1 MGIKRAKTKEV
12 RRLTPAELGG
22 RGARAAS
29 IHLDQVY
36 LPQHAKHTQLFGGNP
51 QEAAAQ
57 LVEKL
62 RFEARVI

>member
-1 MGIKRAKTKEV
+1 
-12 RRLTPAELGG
+12 
-22 RGARAAS
+22 
-29 IHLDQVY
+29 VY
-36 LPQHAKHTQLFGGNP
+36 LPQHAKHTQLFEGSP